1 MLTVCIDQRG
11 GCVRSGCAGD
21 AGSIVKHARRGTR
34 ASLVDP
40 KGRVLKLLGRRPP
53 PLAMPPA
60 SPRGAILAQDLEN
73 TVQTISITRIDSY
86 GSRRARNVAVSLW
99 KRH

>member
-11 GCVRSGCAGD
+11 VRVRRGCAGD
-21 AGSIVKHARRGTR
+21 AGSIVKHSRRGMR

-40 KGRVLKLLGRRPP
+40 KGRDLKALERRPA

-60 SPRGAILAQDLEN
+60 SPRDTILAQDIEIA
-73 TVQTISITRIDSY
+73 VQTISITRT
-86 GSRRARNVAVSLW
+86 GS
-99 KRH
+99 